1 VGKARAPRDELPPI
15 QKPFPSV
22 AHSKSFMCAFKP
34 QSPPLG
40 GGVGWGAMKVKG
52 TERELIELL
61 TYDLFS
67 LNFPV
72 TDYMLIPSFTHPY
85 SYHVKLALGLQC
97 VNPEMFV
104 DFARFNIF
112 GTRIVIEQRSELV
125 IRMSIHKDELQ
136 TLPAIVRY
144 LLKLIHVLCFERPS

>member
-1 VGKARAPRDELPPI
+1 MK
-15 QKPFPSV
+15 
-22 AHSKSFMCAFKP
+22 
-34 QSPPLG
+34 
-40 GGVGWGAMKVKG
+40 KVKN

-72 TDYMLIPSFTHPY
+72 TDYMLIPSFTYPY

-97 VNPEMFV
+97 VNPEIYV

-112 GTRIVIEQRSELV
+112 GTRIVVEQKSELV